1 MQIVYG
7 DKKQKFETG
16 ATPIE
21 IAKALG
27 AQLSGVIA
35 AKIDSGP
42 IDLMR
47 KINKDT
53 KIEFLTFESKEGKEV
68 FWHSGAH
75 LMAAAVKRIYP
86 AAQLTLG
93 PAISEGFYYD
103 FYNLKLG
110 DNDLEKLEKEMKKI
124 VEEDSKFTRK
134 EVSKEEALALF
145 KGNKFKTEILDEA
158 EAPITVY
165 ETGDFVDI
173 CRGPHVP
180 STRYLKAF
188 KLLKVAGAYWRGDSK
203 REVLTR
209 IYGISFPSKAL
220 LEEYTK
226 FEGERSKHDHKKIGK
241 ELELFETSPMSPG
254 SPVFLPNGAI
264 VYNELLRFA
273 REVDR
278 KFGYKE
284 IITPIIAKSEVWKTS
299 GHYEKYHES
308 MYRVTPFALEDE
320 EYALKPMNCPFSTIV
335 FNSKTRSYRDLPL
348 RLSDYGFLHRYELE
362 GTLDGLFRT
371 RILEQNDAHI
381 YVTEEQLESEIRMIF
396 EMLKE
401 IYKPFKLTPFMTLA
415 TRPEQRIG
423 SEEAWNKAENVLRNA
438 LEKSGYKY
446 EVKEG
451 DGAFYGPKID
461 AYVLDFTG
469 KPNPTYTASTI
480 QVDFNLA
487 NRFDAKYIGSDNK
500 EHVPVVLH
508 RSIMGSIGR
517 FMGIIL
523 SNSGGE
529 LPVWL
534 SPVQAR
540 IVTITERNNDYGK
553 KLLSKFIEN
562 GIRAELDESNSTLD
576 YKIREGQLKK
586 IPYLI
591 VLGDKEEAANT
602 IAVRSKDGKTKYNIN
617 TETFINELSENTRTR
632 SL

>member
-1 MQIVYG
+1 MQIVYE

-21 IAKALG
+21 IAKTLG
-27 AQLSGVIA
+27 VQLSGVIA

-42 IDLMR
+42 IDLTR
-47 KINKDT
+47 KINEDT
-53 KIEFLTFESKEGKEV
+53 KIEFLTFDSKEGKEV
-68 FWHSGAH
+68 FWHSSAH
-75 LMAAAVKRIYP
+75 LMAAAVKRVYP
-86 AAQLTLG
+86 NAQLTLG

-103 FYNLKLG
+103 FYDIKLG
-110 DNDLEKLEKEMKKI
+110 DNDLELLEKEMKAI
-124 VEEDSKFTRK
+124 VEADSKFVRK
-134 EVSKEEALALF
+134 EVSKDEALALF
-145 KGNKFKTEILDEA
+145 KGNKFKAEILGEA
-158 EAPITVY
+158 ESPITIY
-165 ETGDFVDI
+165 ETGDFIDI

-209 IYGISFPSKAL
+209 IYGVSFPSKAL

-241 ELELFETSPMSPG
+241 ELELFETSAWSPG
-254 SPVFLPNGAI
+254 SPFLLPNGAI
-264 VYNELLRFA
+264 IYNELLKLA
-273 REVDR
+273 REMD
-278 KFGYKE
+278 KKYGYQE

-299 GHYEKYHES
+299 GHYEKYREN
-308 MYRVTPFALEDE
+308 MYKVAPFSVEDE
-320 EYALKPMNCPFSTIV
+320 EYALKPMNCPFSTVV
-335 FNSKTRSYRDLPL
+335 FNAKTRSYRDLPL
-348 RLSDYGFLHRYELE
+348 RLADYGFLHRYELE
-362 GTLDGLFRT
+362 GALDGLFRT
-371 RILEQNDAHI
+371 RMLEQNDAHI
-381 YVTEEQLESEIRMIF
+381 YITEDQVENEIIRMF
-396 EMLKE
+396 EIMKE
-401 IYKPFKLTPFMTLA
+401 VYAIFKLTPLMTLA

-423 SEEAWNKAENVLRNA
+423 SDDAWSRAENALRNA

-446 EVKEG
+446 TIKEG

-461 AYVLDFTG
+461 IYVLDFTG
-469 KPNPTYTASTI
+469 KPESAYAASTI

-487 NRFDAKYIGSDNK
+487 TRFDVKYTGSDNR
-500 EHVPVVLH
+500 EHTPIVLH
-508 RSIMGSIGR
+508 QSVMGSLGR

-523 SNSGGE
+523 SNSGGD

-553 KLLSKFIEN
+553 KLLSKFIER
-562 GIRAELDESNSTLD
+562 GLRVELDESNATLD

-586 IPYLI
+586 IPYII

-602 IAVRSKDGKTKYNIN
+602 IAVRSKDGKTKYGV
-617 TETFINELSENTRTR
+617 ELNEFSKDLQEKIKTRT
-632 SL
+632 L